1 MQKPFVEEVGTKKY
15 LKALSNCARLGK
27 DFAEIFHGI
36 VCDDDNEYNETRF
49 AFNSHYVNAK
59 LELFRDMF
67 NRIKLHIVYERD
79 LKLIQ
84 KDIREERLAQ
94 EAAHQKS

>member
-1 MQKPFVEEVGTKKY
+1 VEEMGTKKY
-15 LKALSNCARLGK
+15 LKALSNCHRLGI

-36 VCDDDNEYNETRF
+36 VCDDENEYNETRF

-59 LELFRDMF
+59 LELFRDIF

-79 LKLIQ
+79 IKLIQ

-94 EAAHQKS
+94 EAA